1 MNNPEN
7 RAGSTAGAPQF
18 VRAVGLLGLIAIS
31 LNGVI
36 GSGIFVLPATVA
48 GYLGAA
54 SPVAYL
60 VAALATTLI
69 VVCFAEAGSIFNRTG
84 GPYLYA
90 REAFGSFI
98 GFEVGWVF
106 FLTRLTAAAA
116 IGNAFTDYLG
126 YLWPPLSSGVGR
138 VLAITALVAFLARV
152 NYVGVRSG
160 SRTVNVLTIAKLLP
174 LLLFICAGLF
184 FVDPARYRIL
194 TLPDMTGLRQA
205 SLALIFAFGGFE
217 NASVPTEEVKD
228 PTRNLPIALLVSIAA
243 TTVIYVL
250 IQVVALG
257 TLPGLA
263 TDPTPLSSAGR
274 TFLGPAGAV
283 VITIGAVLS
292 TSGSKSALM
301 LVGPRILYAF
311 GEGRQLPAVLARLHP
326 KYNTPYV
333 SILLFA
339 FMTWIFAV
347 WGSFVQLA
355 VVSAMARLL
364 FSVTT
369 CLAVPVLRRKMPTAS
384 RKFRLA
390 GGPVIPILAVGVS
403 LWLLSGISKTQAIGG
418 VAALVVG
425 AVLYLCFREGR
436 RQGGIPPV
444 CTDFRGQDAD

>member
-1 MNNPEN
+1 
-7 RAGSTAGAPQF
+7 
-18 VRAVGLLGLIAIS
+18 
-31 LNGVI
+31 
-36 GSGIFVLPATVA
+36 
-48 GYLGAA
+48 
-54 SPVAYL
+54 
-60 VAALATTLI
+60 
-69 VVCFAEAGSIFNRTG
+69 
-84 GPYLYA
+84 
-90 REAFGSFI
+90 
-98 GFEVGWVF
+98 
-106 FLTRLTAAAA
+106 
-116 IGNAFTDYLG
+116 
-126 YLWPPLSSGVGR
+126 
-138 VLAITALVAFLARV
+138 
-152 NYVGVRSG
+152 
-160 SRTVNVLTIAKLLP
+160 
-174 LLLFICAGLF
+174 
-184 FVDPARYRIL
+184 
-194 TLPDMTGLRQA
+194 
-205 SLALIFAFGGFE
+205 
-217 NASVPTEEVKD
+217 
-228 PTRNLPIALLVSIAA
+228 
-243 TTVIYVL
+243 
-250 IQVVALG
+250 
-257 TLPGLA
+257 
-263 TDPTPLSSAGR
+263 
-274 TFLGPAGAV
+274 